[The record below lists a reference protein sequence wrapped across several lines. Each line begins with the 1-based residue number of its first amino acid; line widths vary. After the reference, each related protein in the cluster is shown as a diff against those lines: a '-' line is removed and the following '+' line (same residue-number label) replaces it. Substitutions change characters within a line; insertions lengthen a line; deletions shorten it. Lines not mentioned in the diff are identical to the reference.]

1 MTTTPEAAVVG
12 GALRAILS
20 FHLVTPDLRRL
31 VRFYHEV
38 LGFAL
43 EGAPQP
49 LSRAEMARLAVAGGA
64 IRQVLSIGPQRVA
77 IEQFEVA
84 GRPYPSHDDAASLWF
99 QHLALVV
106 VDIRAAHAQ
115 LRDAAPI
122 SRHGP
127 QQLPPTSGGAKA
139 FKFRDPDGH
148 PLELL
153 EFPSG
158 KSPAI
163 WRERSV
169 PPGQI
174 ALGIDHTAISVGDT
188 ATSKRFYGQLGLA
201 PEPSTLN
208 QGPGQQDL
216 DDLQDVRV
224 AVAPMR
230 PQAIG
235 TPHLELLGYEVPRG
249 EIGPALRPND
259 VAATR
264 IAWGGAGP
272 SLLADPDGHL
282 HQIVS

>member
-1 MTTTPEAAVVG
+1 MTAPRGGPGEGEALQAIVG
-12 GALRAILS
+12 
-20 FHLVTPDLRRL
+20 FHLVTPDLPRL
-31 VRFYHEV
+31 VAFYQEA

-49 LSRAEMARLAVAGGA
+49 ISRAEMVRLAVAGEA
-64 IRQVLSIGPQRVA
+64 TRQVLSIGLQRIA
-77 IEQFEVA
+77 IEQFELA
-84 GRPYPSHDDAASLWF
+84 GRPYPSRSDAASLWF

-106 VDIRAAHAQ
+106 VDIAAAHAQ

-127 QQLPPTSGGAKA
+127 QQLPPASGGAKA

-153 EFPSG
+153 EFPAG

-163 WRERSV
+163 WRKRSV
-169 PPGQI
+169 LPGQI
-174 ALGIDHTAISVGDT
+174 ALGIDHTAISVGNM
-188 ATSKRFYGQLGLA
+188 AASKRFYAHLGLV
-201 PEPSTLN
+201 PGPGTLN
-208 QGPGQQDL
+208 QGPAQQDL

-230 PQAIG
+230 PQTVG
-235 TPHLELLGYEVPRG
+235 TPHLELLAYEVPRG

-264 IAWGGAGP
+264 IAWSGPGP
-272 SLLADPDGHL
+272 SLLADPEGHL
-282 HQIVS
+282 HQVVS